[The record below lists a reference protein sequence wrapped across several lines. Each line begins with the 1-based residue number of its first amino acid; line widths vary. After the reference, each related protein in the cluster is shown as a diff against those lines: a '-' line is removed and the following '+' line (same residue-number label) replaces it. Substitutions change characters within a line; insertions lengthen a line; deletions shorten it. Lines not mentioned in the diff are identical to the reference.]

1 MADPAGGRICDSP
14 ISPETQRVLVGM
26 QSRVIFSP
34 SDLPLSA
41 SRPPRSTCSLPTAS
55 GENGLSVSALHRPGD
70 EEEGLEGSEEEGG
83 HEKDFCFPSAQIVT
97 VSPPPSG
104 FTPRAARPA
113 EESFDGSFSVSCS
126 SPLSRASSPSD
137 LAETYALSS
146 DSVSFFSLI
155 GAAEERIRLLDR
167 VVLLALVSLSAAAP
181 HFFRHALTTFQLFF
195 TRDRRLQYSDF
206 SHGLLFSLL
215 ELPAVPASLLAGF
228 SCSARHETTRQG
240 EPHGKVTGSGA
251 DEEEGERDGGR
262 RSVEERE
269 EEDQRKERHEGGLVE
284 DFVEEPGDRNAVRL
298 RDRDAFASTSLAEKS
313 GAFSL
318 VHLSRQ
324 SRTLVQHSQRVHPYP
339 SYYSRSPEMSSSL
352 CSSSCSP
359 SRSALPSSSPD
370 FVSSSMAHDQA
381 SKRLLLSAALCWTGQ
396 LCFGISISFFAFL
409 PGAWLSVVLAGAGG
423 AALVVLQRSALVTLF
438 PSSPAGCMAFS
449 VACSAVAK
457 TLGRVGPVFVASL
470 LSHLPPHDF
479 TQEREGSGE
488 EDQET
493 PFASSSPRSSS
504 LPSDPPVGTGEFDY
518 RGLVVGTTLVS
529 GVSVLA
535 AWGVTRVVRRLLIA
549 LLAQA
554 ATRQGEEPEEETNAG
569 TRESKTVERK
579 QRWRGQD
586 RLAEPLL
593 GSHTTY
599 PERSKEDTRAET
611 FREKGGDG
619 CSPGHCCGRHA
630 LTQKDQAGYQS
641 NVPSTFRPSPTED
654 QSGPASRA
662 HSQFCPKTAS
672 SDVRLSFACFSSPSH
687 VASSSSSASAA
698 VASATCA
705 ASPPSTEFELREQPS
720 FSVLSNGGRRTR
732 EPREREL
739 FSEQATT
746 DFDRRGTEGDGE
758 SEKGTGDGEER
769 QTRRRRR
776 RRDPVALCLCS
787 SRQKTTN
794 RNRAKKRP
802 TERTGKILQER
813 NLRMWC
819 RQEKREVREKVGKL
833 GREFWSLVILH
844 ALIVAVGHCFLSFSS
859 SIFHRVYKASIT
871 HAAVYAA
878 LITVTTI
885 VLLPALAYLIDRIG
899 GSLLLV
905 AVGMLLMWLVFCG
918 TISLQPSLASS
929 SPASSSL
936 ASSSPASSSP
946 ASSSLASSSPASSSP
961 ASFSSASSSP
971 ASSLEPSSSASLGPS
986 LSASSSSLVA
996 SSAPSSRHVL
1006 PLSIGGVFSRP
1017 AGGGPREKER
1027 REESSWAALTA
1038 ILLGCAEAL
1047 LPTVLMALVADKV
1060 VVPDPALYDVAFA
1073 LMEAAKSIVVAATDA
1088 TFGFL
1093 VDRHNALAVIPW
1105 GVLVFSKICGE
1116 GGISPCFPSLTAS
1129 SSQLSPHHHH
1139 VRPQPSYSS
1148 SRVFPGV

>member
-14 ISPETQRVLVGM
+14 ISPETQRVLAGT
-26 QSRVIFSP
+26 QSRVVVSP

-41 SRPPRSTCSLPTAS
+41 CWPPRSTCSLPAAS
-55 GENGLSVSALHRPGD
+55 GENGFAVSALLRPGD
-70 EEEGLEGSEEEGG
+70 EEERLEGSEEEGER
-83 HEKDFCFPSAQIVT
+83 EKDVCFPSAQIVT

-104 FTPRAARPA
+104 FTPRAARA
-113 EESFDGSFSVSCS
+113 TEESFDSSFSVSCS

-137 LAETYALSS
+137 PAETYAPSS
-146 DSVSFFSLI
+146 DSVSVFSLI

-206 SHGLLFSLL
+206 SHGILFSLL

-228 SCSARHETTRQG
+228 SCSSRHEKTRRG
-240 EPHGKVTGSGA
+240 EPHGKVTGGGA
-251 DEEEGERDGGR
+251 DKEEGERRGGR
-262 RSVEERE
+262 RTVEERE
-269 EEDQRKERHEGGLVE
+269 EDDQRKEKHNGGLVG
-284 DFVEEPGDRNAVRL
+284 DFVEEP
-298 RDRDAFASTSLAEKS
+298 RDRSEVQQSGGDPSAAASLAEKS

-318 VHLSRQ
+318 SHLSRQ
-324 SRTLVQHSQRVHPYP
+324 SRTLVQHSQPVHPCP
-339 SYYSRSPEMSSSL
+339 AYSWRSPESSSSL

-359 SRSALPSSSPD
+359 PRSVLPASSPD
-370 FVSSSMAHDQA
+370 FVSSSMANDQA
-381 SKRLLLSAALCWTGQ
+381 SKRLLLCAALCWTGQ
-396 LCFGISISFFAFL
+396 LCFGISISVFAFL
-409 PGAWLSVVLAGAGG
+409 PGAWLSVILAGAGG

-470 LSHLPPHDF
+470 LSHLPPHEF

-488 EDQET
+488 EDQDT

-504 LPSDPPVGTGEFDY
+504 LPSGSPVGTREFDY

-554 ATRQGEEPEEETNAG
+554 ATRQGEEPEEETNVG
-569 TRESKTVERK
+569 ERESKAVERK
-579 QRWRGQD
+579 QCWRGQD

-593 GSHTTY
+593 GSHTTH
-599 PERSKEDTRAET
+599 PERSKEETRAGT
-611 FREKGGDG
+611 FGEEGGDG

-630 LTQKDQAGYQS
+630 RTLKDQAGDQS
-641 NVPSTFRPSPTED
+641 KTPSTFHPSPAED
-654 QSGPASRA
+654 SSGPASRV
-662 HSQFCPKTAS
+662 HRQFCPETVS
-672 SDVRLSFACFSSPSH
+672 YDVRLSFPCFSYPSH
-687 VASSSSSASAA
+687 AASSSSSASAS
-698 VASATCA
+698 VASPTCA
-705 ASPPSTEFELREQPS
+705 PSPPSTEFELREQAS
-720 FSVLSNGGRRTR
+720 LLVLSNGGRRRR
-732 EPREREL
+732 EPREREH

-746 DFDRRGTEGDGE
+746 DFDRRGTEEDGD
-758 SEKGTGDGEER
+758 SEKGTGDGAER
-769 QTRRRRR
+769 QERRRRR
-776 RRDPVALCLCS
+776 MQDPVALCLCS

-794 RNRAKKRP
+794 RSRAEKRP
-802 TERTGKILQER
+802 TERTGKILQEHSF
-813 NLRMWC
+813 RMWC
-819 RQEKREVREKVGKL
+819 RQEKREVREKIGKL

-899 GSLLLV
+899 GSLFLV

-918 TISLQPSLASS
+918 TISLQPSPV
-929 SPASSSL
+929 SP
-936 ASSSPASSSP
+936 
-946 ASSSLASSSPASSSP
+946 
-961 ASFSSASSSP
+961 SP
-971 ASSLEPSSSASLGPS
+971 ASSLEPGSSASLNPS

-1006 PLSIGGVFSRP
+1006 PLSVGGVFSRP
-1017 AGGGPREKER
+1017 SGGEPGEKKR

-1073 LMEAAKSIVVAATDA
+1073 LMEAAKSIVVATTDTA
-1088 TFGFL
+1088 FGFL
-1093 VDRHNALAVIPW
+1093 VDRHNGSYVSSLWFLCFLTALAVIPW
-1105 GVLVFSKICGE
+1105 GILVFSKFCG
-1116 GGISPCFPSLTAS
+1116 GGLGPCIPSLTAS
-1129 SSQLSPHHHH
+1129 SSQLSPHYHI
-1139 VRPQPSYSS
+1139 RQQPSYSPS
-1148 SRVFPGV
+1148 CVFPGI